1 MFVLARLALAR
12 GDPRAREASGM
23 NLDDSTSRESRSNV
37 RAMKITGRAGPLK
50 RLDVRA
56 MSLRPEL
63 AIEFLREG
71 PAPTDTSQGLQL
83 LRRT

>member
-1 MFVLARLALAR
+1 MFVLTRVAAVR
-12 GDPRAREASGM
+12 GDPRAGEASGM

-71 PAPTDTSQGLQL
+71 PAPTDTSQGVQFLPK
-83 LRRT
+83 T